1 MRILAG
7 DPVPVMK
14 SPPPGAGK
22 TVLAHRTGGTMLTL
36 DIQTT
41 LLLDEPTSDDGFVT
55 WLEAAVI
62 DDDFTAEHT
71 TKVGHAHVALVHVGM
86 IADAGRSLR
95 DVLHADSGELAIL
108 YEIYFEDDWIRG
120 DLIAGGK
127 GSDLLYVSELELD
140 VAYTGRN
147 VDVAIILR
155 LCDTLGAGCAIAVVP
170 YAPDD
175 ELERWFAAG
184 FKVTEPAQPGDVGYL
199 HRNTSLLRRHDSRS
213 R

>member
-1 MRILAG
+1 
-7 DPVPVMK
+7 
-14 SPPPGAGK
+14 
-22 TVLAHRTGGTMLTL
+22 MLTL

-41 LLLDEPTSDDGFVT
+41 ILLDEPTSDDGFVT

-95 DVLHADSGELAIL
+95 DVLNADSGELSAL
-108 YEIYFEDDWIRG
+108 HEIYFEDDWIRS

-140 VAYTGRN
+140 VAYADRN
-147 VDVAIILR
+147 VDVAIVLR
-155 LCDTLGAGCAIAVVP
+155 MCDTLGAGCALAVVP
-170 YAPDD
+170 YVGDD
-175 ELERWFAAG
+175 DLERWFEAG
-184 FKVTEPAQPGDVGYL
+184 FKVTESAQPGDVGYL
-199 HRNTSLLRRHDSRS
+199 HRNTSLRPPGAFPGRPRP
-213 R
+213 